1 MWLLLTAPIIRDIMA
16 HLMVLMGST
25 EVDTSPSM
33 ATDTEG
39 AGTALIGTTA
49 TSVGIAGIEATAGTE
64 APTVEAA
71 TVTGFTEINLRR
83 SIHDQFTQTRMKAHP
98 LAPTINITD
107 APVFDE
113 SYGDDTS
120 YPVIKEL
127 GDSSLHRVTP
137 DLPPFDI
144 ALLVKRLGP
153 KIVRSKSTLNENG
166 VPEYKFVLFRTRG
179 GCFVQWGE
187 KLTHVFASNRMHAL
201 RVARRISQI
210 TRSLSPLADIPGF
223 HMLKLDGME
232 IGSQFIPLADAHA
245 AGVEEFGLYYGEEH
259 PEWHEEFHRRFSEAK
274 GSISLFSGPPGCG
287 KSSYIRTLINMTA
300 ATHRWYFIP
309 PHDISIL
316 SDAAFVGF
324 WSSERKKHAGRK
336 LVLLLEDA
344 EVALMAR
351 ETDNRN
357 HVSTLLN
364 LSDGILNSWLQISII
379 CTINTTADLD
389 SALLRPGRLL
399 AHKVFP
405 RLCPEQALR
414 LARHKRIE
422 TLRVGQR
429 DYSLAEILNPPVMI
443 SEQQQRLVGF
453 AA

>member
-1 MWLLLTAPIIRDIMA
+1 MK
-16 HLMVLMGST
+16 
-25 EVDTSPSM
+25 
-33 ATDTEG
+33 
-39 AGTALIGTTA
+39 
-49 TSVGIAGIEATAGTE
+49 
-64 APTVEAA
+64 APTP
-71 TVTGFTEINLRR
+71 T
-83 SIHDQFTQTRMKAHP
+83 S
-98 LAPTINITD
+98 TINITD

-120 YPVIKEL
+120 YPVLKEL
-127 GDSSLHRVTP
+127 GNGSMHRITP

-144 ALLVKRLGP
+144 AKLVKRFGH
-153 KIVRSKSTLNENG
+153 KVVRSKSDLNEAG
-166 VPEYKFVLFRTRG
+166 VSAYKFVLFRTRG
-179 GCFVQWGE
+179 GCFIQWGE
-187 KLTHVFASNRMHAL
+187 KATHVYAVDLNHGI
-201 RVARRISQI
+201 RVARRFAEIA
-210 TRSLSPLADIPGF
+210 RSLSQVSDIPGF
-223 HMLKLDGME
+223 HMLKLECME
-232 IGSQFIPLADAHA
+232 IGSQFIPLDDAHA
-245 AGVEEFGLYYGEEH
+245 AGVEEFDLFYGEEH
-259 PEWHEEFHRRFSEAK
+259 PDWHEEFLRRFSEAK

-287 KSSYIRTLINMTA
+287 KSSYIRTLINLTA

-309 PHDISIL
+309 PHDISLL

-324 WSSERKKHAGRK
+324 WSSERKKYSGRK

-344 EVALMAR
+344 EVALMSR

-405 RLCPEQALR
+405 RLRPEQALR
-414 LARHKRIE
+414 LARHKGMGP
-422 TLRVGQR
+422 LRTGQR

>member
-1 MWLLLTAPIIRDIMA
+1 MHQHR
-16 HLMVLMGST
+16 
-25 EVDTSPSM
+25 
-33 ATDTEG
+33 
-39 AGTALIGTTA
+39 TTMK
-49 TSVGIAGIEATAGTE
+49 
-64 APTVEAA
+64 APTP
-71 TVTGFTEINLRR
+71 T
-83 SIHDQFTQTRMKAHP
+83 S
-98 LAPTINITD
+98 TINITD

-120 YPVIKEL
+120 YAVIKEL
-127 GDSSLHRVTP
+127 GDSSIHRVTP

-144 ALLVKRLGP
+144 ALLVERLAP
-153 KIVRSKSTLNENG
+153 KIVRSKSILNENG

-187 KLTHVFASNRMHAL
+187 KLTHVFAGSRKHAL
-201 RVARRISQI
+201 RVARRIARI

-223 HMLKLDGME
+223 HMLKLEGMD
-232 IGSQFIPLADAHA
+232 IGSQFIPLGNAHS
-245 AGVEEFGLYYGEEH
+245 AGVGEFHLYYGEEH
-259 PEWHEEFHRRFSEAK
+259 PGWHEEFISRFSEAK

-287 KSSYIRTLINMTA
+287 KSSYIRSLMNMTA

-324 WSSERKKHAGRK
+324 WSTERKKHAGRK

-344 EVALMAR
+344 EVALMSR

-379 CTINTTADLD
+379 CSINTTADLD

-405 RLCPEQALR
+405 RLRPEQANR
-414 LARHKRIE
+414 LARHKGLPP
-422 TLRVGQR
+422 LRTGQR
-429 DYSLAEILNPPVMI
+429 DYSLAEILNPPVLV
-443 SEQQQRLVGF
+443 SDHQQRLVGF

>member
-1 MWLLLTAPIIRDIMA
+1 MHQDR
-16 HLMVLMGST
+16 
-25 EVDTSPSM
+25 
-33 ATDTEG
+33 
-39 AGTALIGTTA
+39 TTMK
-49 TSVGIAGIEATAGTE
+49 
-64 APTVEAA
+64 APTP
-71 TVTGFTEINLRR
+71 T
-83 SIHDQFTQTRMKAHP
+83 S
-98 LAPTINITD
+98 TINITD

-113 SYGDDTS
+113 TYGENPS
-120 YPVIKEL
+120 FPVVKEL
-127 GDSSLHRVTP
+127 GNGTIHRITP

-144 ALLVKRLGP
+144 AKLVKRFGH
-153 KIVRSKSTLNENG
+153 KVVRSKSDLNQAG
-166 VPEYKFVLFRTRG
+166 VSAYKFVLFRTRG

-187 KLTHVFASNRMHAL
+187 KATHVYAGNLNHGI
-201 RVARRISQI
+201 RVARRFAEIA
-210 TRSLSPLADIPGF
+210 RSLSQVSDIPGF
-223 HMLKLDGME
+223 HMLKLECME
-232 IGSQFIPLADAHA
+232 IGSQFIPLDDAHA

-259 PEWHEEFHRRFSEAK
+259 PEWHEEFLRRFSEAK

-287 KSSYIRTLINMTA
+287 KSSYIRTLINLTA

-309 PHDISIL
+309 PHDISLL

-324 WSSERKKHAGRK
+324 WSSERKKYAGRK

-344 EVALMAR
+344 EVALMSR

-405 RLCPEQALR
+405 RLRPEQALS
-414 LARHKRIE
+414 LARHKGMGPIR
-422 TLRVGQR
+422 TGQR
-429 DYSLAEILNPPVMI
+429 DYSLAEILNPPVML